1 MFKIKGREKV
11 MKSLTL
17 KTVGLLP
24 LFVASVFASQA
35 LALDAGRG
43 DDGDGDGHEGHAG
56 DVYVHLEDGHIATGL
71 VDEDEV
77 EEHVRTFESELGESG
92 VPGYSDEPGW
102 EAFPGTFDPN
112 IRVGWNAT
120 AGLSR
125 WNGDGFDTDLD
136 ETMTVSFGTL
146 SFEIA
151 NAPVNGFSLAVQA
164 DGGLHRH
171 IGFYLDN
178 AFGAPAVGVYLV
190 ELELYSSTGSPESSE
205 PFWIVFNNEDD
216 EENHEAAVEW
226 VAENMAGEDHDHHC
240 HGDVND
246 DEHVDVIDLLQLISD
261 WGDCDGCE
269 SDLDGDGLVNV
280 TDLLE
285 VLEEWGEC
293 DH

>member
-1 MFKIKGREKV
+1 MESTTGTNVTHTRSF
-11 MKSLTL
+11 LTRSM
-17 KTVGLLP
+17 GLLP
-24 LFVASVFASQA
+24 VFAVSVLASQA
-35 LALDAGRG
+35 FANDSGRG
-43 DDGDGDGHEGHAG
+43 DDGHEGHAG
-56 DVYVHLEDGHIATGL
+56 DVYVEVEDGHIATGL
-71 VDEDEV
+71 IDDDDV

-102 EAFPGTFDPN
+102 EAFPGTFDPS
-112 IRVGWNAT
+112 IRIGWNAT
-120 AGLSR
+120 AGLGR
-125 WNGDGFDTDLD
+125 WNGDGFDGGLE
-136 ETMTVSFGTL
+136 ETVTVIFGTL

-151 NAPVNGFSLAVQA
+151 DAPVNGFSLAVQP

-178 AFGAPAVGVYLV
+178 AFGQPAVGVYLV
-190 ELELYSSTGSPESSE
+190 ELELYSSASTPESSE

-226 VAENMAGEDHDHHC
+226 VAENLADEEHHHC
-240 HGDVND
+240 HGDIND
-246 DEHVDVIDLLQLISD
+246 DEHVDVMDLLQLISE

-269 SDLDGDGLVNV
+269 SDLDEDGSVNV

>member
-1 MFKIKGREKV
+1 MISSSKNRQSRACAWLNTSVSMLSLAAVSLLAANALAHNAGRE
-11 MKSLTL
+11 
-17 KTVGLLP
+17 
-24 LFVASVFASQA
+24 
-35 LALDAGRG
+35 
-43 DDGDGDGHEGHAG
+43 DDDDDHGHEGHAG

-71 VDEDEV
+71 VDEDDV
-77 EEHVRTFESELGESG
+77 EEHVRTFASELGESG

-120 AGLSR
+120 AALGR
-125 WNGDGFDTDLD
+125 WNGSGFDTGIE
-136 ETMTVSFGTL
+136 ETMTVTFGTL

-151 NAPVNGFSLAVQA
+151 DAPVNGFSLAVQA

-178 AFGAPAVGVYLV
+178 PFGAPAAGIYLV

-205 PFWIVFNNEDD
+205 PFWIVFNNEDED
-216 EENHEAAVEW
+216 NHDAAIDW
-226 VAENMAGEDHDHHC
+226 VAENMAGEEHDHHC
-240 HGDVND
+240 HGDVNE
-246 DEHVDVIDLLQLISD
+246 DEHVDVMDLLQLISD
-261 WGDCDGCE
+261 WGECQSCE
-269 SDLDGDGLVNV
+269 SDLDSDGWVNI